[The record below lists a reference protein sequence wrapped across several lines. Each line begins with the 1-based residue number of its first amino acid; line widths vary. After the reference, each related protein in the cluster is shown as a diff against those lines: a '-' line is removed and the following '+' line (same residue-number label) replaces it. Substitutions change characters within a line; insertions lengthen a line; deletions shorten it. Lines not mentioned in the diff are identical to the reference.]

1 MGRSEDGTGSQSRL
15 QQWGRKVTQ
24 GTWTGEIFITKCEV
38 QVVVMGR
45 DMGRTEE
52 ELREE
57 TRRRRARQELR
68 NTPLPLPSSSSSM
81 TKAKSVSS
89 LYPMDSGL
97 SQGNRRNLNSLSSQ
111 RTLTSIN
118 HSRCTG

>member
-1 MGRSEDGTGSQSRL
+1 
-15 QQWGRKVTQ
+15 
-24 GTWTGEIFITKCEV
+24 
-38 QVVVMGR
+38 MGR

-81 TKAKSVSS
+81 TRAKSMSS
-89 LYPMDSGL
+89 LYPMESKL
-97 SQGNRRNLNSLSSQ
+97 SQGNRRKLNSLSSQ
-111 RTLTSIN
+111 RTLNSLN
-118 HSRCTG
+118 HSRCTLVKRFHVRNLGCLQKTEIQ